1 MSGLLRQISEVVLLS
16 DREFQER
23 RSVHVAEQVRTPPQP
38 APSRHFSNES
48 GVSDGLK
55 RAIQKVRQ
63 ESFVCKV
70 MKY

>member
-1 MSGLLRQISEVVLLS
+1 MSDLLQQILEVVLLS

-23 RSVHVAEQVRTPPQP
+23 RIHVPEQVRPTPQP
-38 APSRHFSNES
+38 APSRHFSNDS

-63 ESFVCKV
+63 E
-70 MKY
+70 

>member
-1 MSGLLRQISEVVLLS
+1 VHISLFKMSALLRQISEVVLLS

-23 RSVHVAEQVRTPPQP
+23 RIHGVEQVRTPPQP
-38 APSRHFSNES
+38 TPSRHFSNDS

-63 ESFVCKV
+63 E
-70 MKY
+70 